1 MSYRAPINDMT
12 FLLEN
17 VVDYNLL
24 ENSDYFEDSSLETTV
39 AILNEA
45 SRMAEMELNPLQSIG
60 DQQPAYL
67 ENGVVRTAPGFSEG
81 YKAIMRLVAV
91 FPRARAQISVNAPH
105 INQGKWI

>member
-81 YKAIMRLVAV
+81 YKAIADGGWIGVAANSKYGGMGL
-91 FPRARAQISVNAPH
+91 PLTIQN
-105 INQGKWI
+105 

>member
-24 ENSDYFEDSSLETTV
+24 ENTDYFEDSSLETTV

-60 DQQPAYL
+60 DQQHA
-67 ENGVVRTAPGFSEG
+67 
-81 YKAIMRLVAV
+81 
-91 FPRARAQISVNAPH
+91 
-105 INQGKWI
+105 